1 MPVTHCVCHNQPFEQ
16 LLDLARRE
24 NLSFEQL
31 RDATGCASGCGMCE
45 PYIRVM
51 LRSGQTHF
59 RPMGQSTI
67 NRIRAQVERGMPLQ
81 GTGAPSLSPQ
91 QTSK

>member
-1 MPVTHCVCHNQPFEQ
+1 MPVTRCVCHNQDFEQ

-24 NLSFEQL
+24 NLNFEQL
-31 RDATGCASGCGMCE
+31 RDSTGCASGCGMCE

-59 RPMGQSTI
+59 RPLGQSTI
-67 NRIRAQVERGMPLQ
+67 NRIRAQVERPLQ
-81 GTGAPSLSPQ
+81 GTATSSLSPQ